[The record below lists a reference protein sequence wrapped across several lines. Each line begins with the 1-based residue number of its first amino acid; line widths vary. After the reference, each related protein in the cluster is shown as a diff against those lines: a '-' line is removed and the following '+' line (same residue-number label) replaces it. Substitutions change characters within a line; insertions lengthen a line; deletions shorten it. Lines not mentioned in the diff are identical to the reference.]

1 VRWIWISVSSL
12 VALAAAAAVVL
23 HLTAG
28 PESAP
33 ETVEEPNLVKPEHS
47 YYVLLPKLEVDRQ
60 MEDERDWDSGGSAPD
75 LYYEVHWQGHKV
87 FTAGTKEDTLVAQ
100 WSNVSFDLG
109 DLLDSI
115 SLDDSIK
122 AARIT
127 VRPGG
132 KITFKVY
139 DSDLAGDDLAGE
151 WEVEVDTLRLGDQK
165 WERPAGNVTWA
176 VCRVLPLDSVEFDAL
191 TR

>member
-1 VRWIWISVSSL
+1 VKWIWISVSSL
-12 VALAAAAAVVL
+12 AVLAVAAAVVL
-23 HLTAG
+23 HLTAE
-28 PESAP
+28 PEPAP
-33 ETVEEPNLVKPEHS
+33 EEAKGSKLVKPEHS

-60 MEDERDWDSGGSAPD
+60 MEGERDWDTGGSAPD

-87 FTAGTKEDTLVAQ
+87 FTADTKEDTLVAQ

-127 VRPGG
+127 VRPGDKLIF
-132 KITFKVY
+132 KIY

-151 WEVEVDTLRLGDQK
+151 WDVDVETLRLGDQK

-176 VCRVLPLDSVEFDAL
+176 VCRVLPLNSVEFDAL
-191 TR
+191 TK

>member
-1 VRWIWISVSSL
+1 MRWIWISVSSL
-12 VALAAAAAVVL
+12 AVLAAAAAVVL
-23 HLTAG
+23 HLTAKSEPAQEEAEG
-28 PESAP
+28 PK
-33 ETVEEPNLVKPEHS
+33 LVKQEHS
-47 YYVLLPKLEVDRQ
+47 YYVLLPKLEVNRQ
-60 MEDERDWDSGGSAPD
+60 MEGGTDWDSGGSAPD

-127 VRPGG
+127 VRSGG
-132 KITFKVY
+132 KLTFRVY

-151 WEVEVDTLRLGDQK
+151 WDVEVETLRLGDQK
-165 WERPAGNVTWA
+165 WERPAGDVTWA

-191 TR
+191 TK